1 MGTVRPHQPV
11 TPANNLY
18 LARRWDHEIY
28 NTHRKKVAAATTTI
42 VNDPP
47 RLHMHLHIK
56 LKKLQFEAERL
67 ATIERDNRILMEKI
81 AHIMRSGG
89 AVDHK
94 KDDYYLKSL
103 NKLKRQRELVRI
115 THENLAILKRLATK
129 DPHYN
134 YKKWNLQ
141 WQVNQQYLMN
151 ISKFSH
157 PWRQEQSPYQ
167 LKAERQDMAN
177 KYISKKVQ
185 CFKNTVSRSVGG
197 TPQPVIKPK
206 RNAVSAFERR
216 ATTDANAKDK
226 ATTAKTKKVEG
237 SKNTGSRSVS
247 GTPQPV
253 IKPKRSVVSAAE
265 RKTTTG
271 SNAKD
276 KATTAK
282 TKKVQCSKNT
292 VSRSVGGSPQ
302 PVIKPKHNA
311 VSAVERKSSTGAN
324 EKDKATTAKTPDVTT
339 PAKKEV
345 QGSKNT
351 GSRSVGGTPQP
362 VKKSKHNVVSAVER
376 KASTGAKAKAKATSA
391 KTPDVTATAKTKE
404 NPTVDITV
412 TPAAE
417 TEVNPTVDPA
427 AETEVNPTV
436 DITVTPA
443 AKTEVTPIVDV
454 TKTPAAETEVTP
466 SVDVTKTPAA
476 KTEVTPSVDVT
487 KTPAAKTEVTPSVD
501 VTKTPAA
508 KTEVTPIVD
517 VTKTPAAKT
526 EVTPSVDVT
535 KTPAA
540 ETEVTPIVDVT
551 KTPAA
556 KTEVT
561 PSVDV
566 TKTPAAETEVT
577 PSVDVTKTPGAKTEV
592 NPTVDITVT
601 PAAKTKV
608 NLTIDPAAETEVN
621 PTVDVTVTPAAET
634 EVTPIVDVTKT
645 PAAETEVSPTVDS
658 AAETEVN
665 PTVDLAAETEVNP
678 TVDPLIE
685 SIDDLFVDIAITFQ
699 AGVEV
704 TSAPDEPKSNVDS

>member
-282 TKKVQCSKNT
+282 TKK
-292 VSRSVGGSPQ
+292 
-302 PVIKPKHNA
+302 
-311 VSAVERKSSTGAN
+311 
-324 EKDKATTAKTPDVTT
+324 
-339 PAKKEV
+339 V